1 MPSIP
6 IPEWEVQQL
15 NSLQNQGALMGVSAD
30 QLAVMSLAESGG
42 QGSTYTNSSGYG
54 GYFGLSRSDMTMYG
68 QNPNLLTEQGI
79 QPLDAQA
86 RVAADIF
93 SGLEKRAGGNP
104 YEAEVMYQGGSTEGE
119 TLMREYGIAGN
130 FVGKKGT
137 VPTPNNKKTAAQVTK
152 SNDKNLSGDT
162 MQTEIFNSL
171 QNQNMIG
178 IGPIKFADPLM
189 TPIDWIIAQVIPIL
203 LGLAI
208 FLIALVV
215 LWHILDKDMGG
226 KLNRAAGS
234 VARKGMEAA
243 ALA

>member
-15 NSLQNQGALMGVSAD
+15 NSLQNQHALMGVSAD

-68 QNPNLLTEQGI
+68 QDPNLLTEQGI
-79 QPLDAQA
+79 QPFDAQA

-93 SGLEKRAGGNP
+93 SGLQKRAGGNP

-119 TLMREYGIAGN
+119 TLMREYGIKGN
-130 FVGKKGT
+130 FVGKAGT

-152 SNDKNLSGDT
+152 SNDASMSGDT
-162 MQTEIFNSL
+162 MQAEIFNSL
-171 QNQNMIG
+171 QKQLPLPGGNL
-178 IGPIKFADPLM
+178 DPGNWPFTFFDFM
-189 TPIDWIIAQVIPIL
+189 ASQVIPIL

-234 VARKGMEAA
+234 VAKKGLEAA